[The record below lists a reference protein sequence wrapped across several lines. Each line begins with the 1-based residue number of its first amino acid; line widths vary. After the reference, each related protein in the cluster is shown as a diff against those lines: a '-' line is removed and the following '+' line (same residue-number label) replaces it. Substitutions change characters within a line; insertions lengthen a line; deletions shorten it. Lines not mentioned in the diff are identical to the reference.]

1 MPFFCWSE
9 FVYCWILCCWLLY
22 SVWPNKETPTQ
33 HLLWISIKR
42 TVFEGM
48 TRKSVEIHPRSALR
62 NHFIALFFRS
72 AIHDG
77 RSDEIHPLQS
87 ASWVFTAALQTV
99 YRLYEFNFH
108 MCHSIACYKN
118 HTVAETIRF
127 IWEFFAKLQS
137 WSQHHRVSLTLTMI
151 AEHEVFMML
160 NHLAIR
166 MVKAPWQVK

>member
-1 MPFFCWSE
+1 MRLNTIKVKTHHDYLFTPHWLRFSVCLFFVE
-9 FVYCWILCCWLLY
+9 VNLYCWILCCWLLY

-77 RSDEIHPLQS
+77 RSDEIHLLQS

-127 IWEFFAKLQS
+127 IWKFLLSF
-137 WSQHHRVSLTLTMI
+137 R
-151 AEHEVFMML
+151 AEANITEC
-160 NHLAIR
+160 R
-166 MVKAPWQVK
+166 WRWRW